1 MSVSCLHEIGQ
12 ASAPS
17 QRERERLA
25 REQLWRYH
33 EGTDNV
39 VHAGKC
45 TVDRVGKRVATGHVM
60 RHTVCCVS
68 SVHRQRVELTFG
80 PRRDEREERREV
92 AWSVLNADEKSAGK
106 KISFLKL
113 GKGMTRATRPHT
125 HSHTCTQTLCLV
137 AVIL

>member
-1 MSVSCLHEIGQ
+1 MRSDKQTHHRSVSAKDSPVSNFGDTTRGQ
-12 ASAPS
+12 TT
-17 QRERERLA
+17 
-25 REQLWRYH
+25 
-33 EGTDNV
+33 G
-39 VHAGKC
+39 C
-45 TVDRVGKRVATGHVM
+45 TVDRVGKRVATGHLM
-60 RHTVCCVS
+60 RHAVCCVS

-113 GKGMTRATRPHT
+113 GKGMTRDTRSHA
-125 HSHTCTQTLCLV
+125 HSHTCPQTLCLV